1 LKKSPLSSN
10 LIETEHFPIAA
21 RGIVR
26 RVQNFSSTHQLW
38 KHGDSFVLGISG
50 GPDSVCLLDI
60 FTYLRKKYDF
70 RITLAHVN
78 YGLRE
83 RDSDLDELFVKNLA
97 CQYDLPL
104 FILHPKVTAKN
115 NLEERLRD
123 IRYQFFEK
131 IRKETGSDTIVTAHH
146 EDDQAET
153 FLLHL
158 FRGSGLRGLS
168 AMRPKNRT
176 LIRPLLDTSRA
187 DILDYL
193 QIRKLSFRIDTSNS
207 SDVFLRNKIR
217 NKLLPLL
224 EKEYAPKL
232 RERLAK
238 TASLVAEDVSLLEK
252 KSKVRLEKSLLT
264 PHSFSLKSFQNL
276 NLSEQRLF
284 LDLFFKKNTGKSSGA
299 WITESQKM
307 LSKAKNKNQTLSFPG
322 LKILR
327 KGDTVL
333 LIRTEKS

>member
-1 LKKSPLSSN
+1 M
-10 LIETEHFPIAA
+10 
-21 RGIVR
+21 
-26 RVQNFSSTHQLW
+26 
-38 KHGDSFVLGISG
+38 
-50 GPDSVCLLDI
+50 
-60 FTYLRKKYDF
+60 
-70 RITLAHVN
+70 N

-83 RDSDLDELFVKNLA
+83 KDSDLDELFVKNLA
-97 CQYDLPL
+97 CRYDLPL

-115 NLEERLRD
+115 NLEKRLRD
-123 IRYQFFEK
+123 IRYRFFEK
-131 IRKETGSDTIVTAHH
+131 IRQKTGSAAIVTAHH
-146 EDDQAET
+146 EGDQAET

-168 AMRPKNRT
+168 AMRPKNGV

-193 QIRKLSFRIDTSNS
+193 EIRNLSFRIDTSNS
-207 SDVFLRNKIR
+207 SDTFLRNKIR

-238 TASLVAEDVSLLEK
+238 SASLIAEDISLLEK
-252 KSKVRLEKSLLT
+252 KSETRLKKSLLT
-264 PHSFSLKSFQNL
+264 PDSFSLKSFQGL

-284 LDLFFKKNTGKSSGA
+284 LDLFFKKNTGKSSGT
-299 WITESQKM
+299 WIAESQKM
-307 LSKAKNKNQTLSFPG
+307 LSRAKNKNQTLSFPG
-322 LKILR
+322 LKVLR

-333 LIRTEKS
+333 LIC